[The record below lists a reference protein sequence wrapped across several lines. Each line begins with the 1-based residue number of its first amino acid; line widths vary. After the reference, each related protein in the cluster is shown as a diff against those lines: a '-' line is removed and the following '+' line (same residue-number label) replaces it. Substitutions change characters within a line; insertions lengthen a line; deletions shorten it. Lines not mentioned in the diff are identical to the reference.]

1 MKAFLSMVA
10 LCALLLGIVPAA
22 QAASDPVSQLD
33 GHVWMESGKSEK
45 LAVIW
50 GADCAVLVEYGF
62 RVRAAEQEKSKKLS
76 SSPFEKGW
84 MHAFQDMSRAQ
95 IVEAV
100 DAWYTAHP
108 DELSRPVFDVLWRE
122 IISPKIAR

>member
-1 MKAFLSMVA
+1 MKAFLAMCT
-10 LCALLLGIVPAA
+10 LCALLLGVTPVV
-22 QAASDPVSQLD
+22 QAAATDPVTQLD

-50 GADCAVLVEYGF
+50 GADCAIWVEYGF
-62 RVRAAEQEKSKKLS
+62 QMAEQKKGKVATP
-76 SSPFEKGW
+76 SPFEKGW
-84 MHAFQDMSRAQ
+84 MHAFQDMNRAQ

-108 DELSRPVFDVLWRE
+108 DALSRPVFDVLWHE
-122 IISPKIAR
+122 IISPKIVR